1 MIFSS
6 LGKSFSLNNETL
18 IMGIL
23 NVTPDSFSDGG
34 SFNSLDLAFE
44 HAKTLLSQGAHII
57 DIGGQSTRP
66 GHEEVELDVELNRVI
81 PIIKKI
87 SKELNCIISI
97 DTYRHQ
103 VAEAALK
110 AGAHIINDVW
120 GLQKDNG
127 EMAKVAAKYDCVIIA
142 MHNQNS
148 KIYQDDIILSMKRFF
163 KKTFE
168 IAEKNGVNTN
178 KIIID
183 PGIGFGKGY
192 DENIEV
198 LNRLNEIS
206 FIAPILLGVSKKGFI
221 GKDLNLSPQERIEG
235 TIAVNSLGILNGA
248 KIIRV
253 HDVLEH
259 KKALS
264 IVDKIV
270 YFKKSNL

>member
-1 MIFSS
+1 MTFSS
-6 LGKSFSLNNETL
+6 QGKTFILDKETL

-34 SFNSLDLAFE
+34 KFNSIDLAFE
-44 HAKTLLSQGAHII
+44 HAKILVAQGAHII

-66 GHEEVELDVELNRVI
+66 GHEEVDLTTEINRVI

-87 SKELNCIISI
+87 SKELDCIISI
-97 DTYRHQ
+97 DTYRAE
-103 VAEAALK
+103 VAEAAIK

-127 EMAKVAAKYDCVIIA
+127 EMAQIAAKYNCVVIA
-142 MHNQNS
+142 MHNQDS
-148 KIYQDDIILSMKRFF
+148 KIYEEDIILSIKKFF

-168 IAEKNGVNTN
+168 IAEKNGLNPN

-198 LNRLNEIS
+198 LNRLKELN

-221 GKDLNLSPQERIEG
+221 GKDLNLNPNDRVEG
-235 TIAVNSLGILNGA
+235 TIAVNTLGILNGA

-253 HDVLEH
+253 HNVLEH

-264 IVDKIV
+264 IIDKII
-270 YFKKSNL
+270 YYSKSN

>member
-6 LGKSFSLNNETL
+6 LGKTFILNKETL

-34 SFNSLDLAFE
+34 NFNTVDLAFE
-44 HAKTLLSQGAHII
+44 HAKTLIDQGAHII

-66 GHEEVELDVELNRVI
+66 GHEEVDLQTEIDRVI
-81 PIIKKI
+81 PVIKKI
-87 SKELNCIISI
+87 SKELDCIISI
-97 DTYRHQ
+97 DTYRYE

-127 EMAKVAAKYDCVIIA
+127 EMAQVAAKCVVIA

-148 KIYQDDIILSMKRFF
+148 NFYEEDIILSIKKFF
-163 KKTFE
+163 KKTFK
-168 IAEKNGVNTN
+168 IAESNGMNTN

-192 DENIEV
+192 SENIEV
-198 LNRLNEIS
+198 LNRLKEIS
-206 FIAPILLGVSKKGFI
+206 SIAPTLLGVSKKGFI
-221 GKDLNLSPQERIEG
+221 GKDLTLSPNDRIEG
-235 TIAVNSLGILNGA
+235 TIAVNILGILNGA

-264 IVDKIV
+264 IADKII
-270 YFKKSNL
+270 YLNRSN

>member
-1 MIFSS
+1 MTFSS
-6 LGKSFSLNNETL
+6 QGKTFILNKETL

-34 SFNSLDLAFE
+34 KFNSIDLAFE
-44 HAKTLLSQGAHII
+44 HAKILVAQGAHII

-66 GHEEVELDVELNRVI
+66 GHEEVDLTTEINRVI

-87 SKELNCIISI
+87 SKELDCIISI
-97 DTYRHQ
+97 DTYRAE
-103 VAEAALK
+103 VAEAAIK

-127 EMAKVAAKYDCVIIA
+127 EMAQIAAKYNCVVIA
-142 MHNQNS
+142 MHNQDS
-148 KIYQDDIILSMKRFF
+148 KIYEEDIILSIKKFF

-168 IAEKNGVNTN
+168 IAEKNGLNPN

-198 LNRLNEIS
+198 LNRLKELN

-221 GKDLNLSPQERIEG
+221 GKDLNLNPNDRVEG
-235 TIAVNSLGILNGA
+235 TIAVNTLGILNGA

-253 HDVLEH
+253 HNVLEH

-264 IVDKIV
+264 IIDKII
-270 YFKKSNL
+270 YYSKSN

>member
-6 LGKSFSLNNETL
+6 LGKTFILNKETL

-34 SFNSLDLAFE
+34 NFNTVDLAFE
-44 HAKTLLSQGAHII
+44 HAKTLIDQGAHII

-66 GHEEVELDVELNRVI
+66 GHEEVDLQTEIDRVI
-81 PIIKKI
+81 PVIKKI
-87 SKELNCIISI
+87 SKELDCIISI
-97 DTYRHQ
+97 DTYRYE

-127 EMAKVAAKYDCVIIA
+127 EMAQVAAKYNCVVIA

-148 KIYQDDIILSMKRFF
+148 NFYEEDIILSIKKFF
-163 KKTFE
+163 KKTFK
-168 IAEKNGVNTN
+168 IAESNGMNTN

-192 DENIEV
+192 SENIEV
-198 LNRLNEIS
+198 LNRLKEIS
-206 FIAPILLGVSKKGFI
+206 SIAPTLLGVSKKGFI
-221 GKDLNLSPQERIEG
+221 GKDLTLSPNDRVEG
-235 TIAVNSLGILNGA
+235 TIAVNILGILNGA

-264 IVDKIV
+264 IADKII
-270 YFKKSNL
+270 YLNRSN

>member
-6 LGKSFSLNNETL
+6 LGKTFILNKETL

-34 SFNSLDLAFE
+34 NFNTVDLAFE
-44 HAKTLLSQGAHII
+44 HAKTLINQGAHII

-66 GHEEVELDVELNRVI
+66 GHEEVDLQTEIDRVI
-81 PIIKKI
+81 PVIKKI
-87 SKELNCIISI
+87 SKELDCIISI
-97 DTYRHQ
+97 DTYRYE

-127 EMAKVAAKYDCVIIA
+127 EMAQVAAKYNCVVIA

-148 KIYQDDIILSMKRFF
+148 NFYEEDIILSIKKFF
-163 KKTFE
+163 KKTFK
-168 IAEKNGVNTN
+168 IAESNGMNTN

-192 DENIEV
+192 SENIEV
-198 LNRLNEIS
+198 LNRLKEIS
-206 FIAPILLGVSKKGFI
+206 SIAPTLLGVSKKGFI
-221 GKDLNLSPQERIEG
+221 GKDLTLSPNDRIEG
-235 TIAVNSLGILNGA
+235 TIAVNILGILNGA

-264 IVDKIV
+264 IADKII
-270 YFKKSNL
+270 YLNRSN

>member
-6 LGKSFSLNNETL
+6 LGKTFILNKETL

-34 SFNSLDLAFE
+34 NFNTVDLAFK
-44 HAKTLLSQGAHII
+44 HAKTLIDQGAHII

-66 GHEEVELDVELNRVI
+66 GHEEVDLQTEIDRVI
-81 PIIKKI
+81 PVIKKI
-87 SKELNCIISI
+87 SKELDCIISI
-97 DTYRHQ
+97 DTYRYE

-127 EMAKVAAKYDCVIIA
+127 EMAQVAAKYNCVVIA

-148 KIYQDDIILSMKRFF
+148 NFYEEDIILSIKKFF
-163 KKTFE
+163 KKTFK
-168 IAEKNGVNTN
+168 IAESNGVNTN

-192 DENIEV
+192 SENIEV
-198 LNRLNEIS
+198 LNRLKEIS
-206 FIAPILLGVSKKGFI
+206 SIAPTLLGVSKKGFI
-221 GKDLNLSPQERIEG
+221 GKDLALSPHDRIEG
-235 TIAVNSLGILNGA
+235 TIAVNILGILNGA

-253 HDVLEH
+253 HNVLEH

-264 IVDKIV
+264 IADKII
-270 YFKKSNL
+270 YLNRSN

>member
-6 LGKSFSLNNETL
+6 QGKTFILNKETL

-34 SFNSLDLAFE
+34 KFNSIDLAFE
-44 HAKTLLSQGAHII
+44 HAKILVAQGAHII

-66 GHEEVELDVELNRVI
+66 GHEEVDLTTEINRVI

-87 SKELNCIISI
+87 SKELDCIISI
-97 DTYRHQ
+97 DTYRAE
-103 VAEAALK
+103 VAEAAIK

-127 EMAKVAAKYDCVIIA
+127 EMAQIAAKYNCVVIA
-142 MHNQNS
+142 MHNQDS
-148 KIYQDDIILSMKRFF
+148 KIYEEDIILSIKKFF

-168 IAEKNGVNTN
+168 IAEKNGLNPN

-198 LNRLNEIS
+198 LNRLKELN

-221 GKDLNLSPQERIEG
+221 GKDLNLNPNDRVEG
-235 TIAVNSLGILNGA
+235 TIAVNTLGILNGA

-253 HDVLEH
+253 HNVLEH

-264 IVDKIV
+264 IIDKII
-270 YFKKSNL
+270 YYSKSN

>member
-6 LGKSFSLNNETL
+6 LGKTFILNKETL

-23 NVTPDSFSDGG
+23 NVTPNSFSDGG
-34 SFNSLDLAFE
+34 NFNTVDLAFE
-44 HAKTLLSQGAHII
+44 HAKTLIDQGAHII

-66 GHEEVELDVELNRVI
+66 GHEEVDLQTEIDRVI
-81 PIIKKI
+81 PVIKKI
-87 SKELNCIISI
+87 SKELDCIISI
-97 DTYRHQ
+97 DTYRYE

-127 EMAKVAAKYDCVIIA
+127 EMAQVAAKYNCVVIA

-148 KIYQDDIILSMKRFF
+148 NFYEEDIILSIKKFF
-163 KKTFE
+163 KKTFK
-168 IAEKNGVNTN
+168 IAESNGMNTN

-192 DENIEV
+192 SENIEV
-198 LNRLNEIS
+198 LNRLKEIS
-206 FIAPILLGVSKKGFI
+206 SIAPTLLGVSKKGFI
-221 GKDLNLSPQERIEG
+221 GKDLTLSPNDRIEG
-235 TIAVNSLGILNGA
+235 TIAVNILGILNGA

-264 IVDKIV
+264 IADKII
-270 YFKKSNL
+270 YLNRSN

>member
-6 LGKSFSLNNETL
+6 LGKTFILNKETL

-34 SFNSLDLAFE
+34 NFNTVDLAFE
-44 HAKTLLSQGAHII
+44 HAKTLIDQGAHII

-66 GHEEVELDVELNRVI
+66 GHEEVDLQTEIDRVI
-81 PIIKKI
+81 PVIKKI
-87 SKELNCIISI
+87 SKELDCIISI
-97 DTYRHQ
+97 DTYRYE

-127 EMAKVAAKYDCVIIA
+127 EMAQVAAKYNCVVIA

-148 KIYQDDIILSMKRFF
+148 NFYEEDIILSIKKFF
-163 KKTFE
+163 KKTFK
-168 IAEKNGVNTN
+168 IAESNGMNTN

-192 DENIEV
+192 SENIEV
-198 LNRLNEIS
+198 LNRLKEIS
-206 FIAPILLGVSKKGFI
+206 SIAPTLLGVSKKGFI
-221 GKDLNLSPQERIEG
+221 GKDLTLSPNDRIEG
-235 TIAVNSLGILNGA
+235 TIAVNILGILNGA

-253 HDVLEH
+253 HNVLEH

-264 IVDKIV
+264 IADKII
-270 YFKKSNL
+270 YLNRSN

>member
-6 LGKSFSLNNETL
+6 QGKTFILNKETL

-34 SFNSLDLAFE
+34 KFNSVDLAFE
-44 HAKTLLSQGAHII
+44 HAKTLAAQGAHII

-66 GHEEVELDVELNRVI
+66 GHEEVDLTTEINRVI

-87 SKELNCIISI
+87 SKELDCVISI
-97 DTYRHQ
+97 DTYRAE
-103 VAEAALK
+103 VAEAAIK

-127 EMAKVAAKYDCVIIA
+127 EMAQIAAKYNCVVIA

-148 KIYQDDIILSMKRFF
+148 KIYEEDIILSMKKFF

-168 IAEKNGVNTN
+168 IAEKNGLNPN

-198 LNRLNEIS
+198 LNRLKELN

-221 GKDLNLSPQERIEG
+221 GKDLNLNPNDRIEG
-235 TIAVNSLGILNGA
+235 TIAVNTLGILNGA

-253 HDVLEH
+253 HNVLEH

-264 IVDKIV
+264 IIDKII
-270 YFKKSNL
+270 YYSKSN

>member
-6 LGKSFSLNNETL
+6 LGKTFILNKETL

-34 SFNSLDLAFE
+34 NFNTVDLAFE
-44 HAKTLLSQGAHII
+44 HAKILIDQGAHII

-66 GHEEVELDVELNRVI
+66 GHEEVDLQTEIDRVI
-81 PIIKKI
+81 PVIKKI
-87 SKELNCIISI
+87 SKELDCIISI
-97 DTYRHQ
+97 DTYRYE

-127 EMAKVAAKYDCVIIA
+127 EMAQVAAKYNCVVIA

-148 KIYQDDIILSMKRFF
+148 NFYEEDIILSIKKFF
-163 KKTFE
+163 KKTFK
-168 IAEKNGVNTN
+168 IAESNGMNTN

-192 DENIEV
+192 SENIEV
-198 LNRLNEIS
+198 LNRLKEIS
-206 FIAPILLGVSKKGFI
+206 SIAPTLLGVSKKGFI
-221 GKDLNLSPQERIEG
+221 GKDLTLSPNDRIEG
-235 TIAVNSLGILNGA
+235 TIAVNILGILNGA

-253 HDVLEH
+253 HNVLEH

-264 IVDKIV
+264 IADKII
-270 YFKKSNL
+270 YLNRSN

>member
-6 LGKSFSLNNETL
+6 QGKTFILNKETL

-34 SFNSLDLAFE
+34 KFNSIDLAFE
-44 HAKTLLSQGAHII
+44 H
-57 DIGGQSTRP
+57 GQSTRP
-66 GHEEVELDVELNRVI
+66 GHEEVDLTTEINRVI

-87 SKELNCIISI
+87 SKELDCIISI
-97 DTYRHQ
+97 DTYRAE
-103 VAEAALK
+103 VAEAAIK

-127 EMAKVAAKYDCVIIA
+127 EMARIAAKYNCVVIA
-142 MHNQNS
+142 MHNQDS
-148 KIYQDDIILSMKRFF
+148 KIYEEDIILSIKKFF

-168 IAEKNGVNTN
+168 IAEKNGLNPN

-198 LNRLNEIS
+198 LNRLKELN

-221 GKDLNLSPQERIEG
+221 GKDLNLNPNDRVEG
-235 TIAVNSLGILNGA
+235 TIAVNTLGILNGA

-253 HDVLEH
+253 HNVLEH

-264 IVDKIV
+264 IIDKII
-270 YFKKSNL
+270 YYSKSN

>member
-6 LGKSFSLNNETL
+6 RGKTFILNKETL
-18 IMGIL
+18 IMGVL

-34 SFNSLDLAFE
+34 KFNSIDLAFE
-44 HAKTLLSQGAHII
+44 HAKNLVAQGAHII

-66 GHEEVELDVELNRVI
+66 GHEEVDLTTEINRVI

-87 SKELNCIISI
+87 SKELECIISI
-97 DTYRHQ
+97 DTYRAE
-103 VAEAALK
+103 VAEASIK

-127 EMAKVAAKYDCVIIA
+127 EMAKIAAKYNCIVIA
-142 MHNQNS
+142 MHNQGS
-148 KIYQDDIILSMKRFF
+148 KIYEEDIILSMKKFF

-168 IAEKNGVNTN
+168 IAEKNGLNPN

-198 LNRLNEIS
+198 LNRLKELN

-221 GKDLNLSPQERIEG
+221 GKDLNLNPNDRVEG
-235 TIAVNSLGILNGA
+235 TIAVNTLGILNGA

-253 HDVLEH
+253 HNVSEH

-264 IVDKIV
+264 IIDKII
-270 YFKKSNL
+270 YYSKNN

>member
-6 LGKSFSLNNETL
+6 LGKTFILNKETL

-34 SFNSLDLAFE
+34 NFNTVDLAFE
-44 HAKTLLSQGAHII
+44 HAKTLIDQGAHII

-66 GHEEVELDVELNRVI
+66 GHEEVDLQTEIDRVI
-81 PIIKKI
+81 PVIKKI
-87 SKELNCIISI
+87 SKELDCIISI
-97 DTYRHQ
+97 DTYKYE

-127 EMAKVAAKYDCVIIA
+127 EMAQVAAKYNCVVIA

-148 KIYQDDIILSMKRFF
+148 NFYEEDIILSIKKFF
-163 KKTFE
+163 KKTFK
-168 IAEKNGVNTN
+168 IAESNGMNTN

-192 DENIEV
+192 SENIEV
-198 LNRLNEIS
+198 LNRLKEIS
-206 FIAPILLGVSKKGFI
+206 SIAPTLLGVSKKGFI
-221 GKDLNLSPQERIEG
+221 GKDLTLSPNDRIEG
-235 TIAVNSLGILNGA
+235 TIAVNILGILNGA

-264 IVDKIV
+264 IADKII
-270 YFKKSNL
+270 YLNRSN

>member
-6 LGKSFSLNNETL
+6 QGKTFILNKETL

-34 SFNSLDLAFE
+34 KFNSIDLAFE
-44 HAKTLLSQGAHII
+44 HAKTLVTQGAHII

-66 GHEEVELDVELNRVI
+66 GHEEVDLTTEINRVI

-87 SKELNCIISI
+87 SKELDCIISI
-97 DTYRHQ
+97 DTYRAE
-103 VAEAALK
+103 VAEAAIK

-127 EMAKVAAKYDCVIIA
+127 EMARIAAKYNCVVIA
-142 MHNQNS
+142 MHNQDS
-148 KIYQDDIILSMKRFF
+148 KIYEEDIILSIKKFF

-168 IAEKNGVNTN
+168 IAEKNGLNPN

-198 LNRLNEIS
+198 LNRLKELN
-206 FIAPILLGVSKKGFI
+206 FIAPTLLGVSKKGFI
-221 GKDLNLSPQERIEG
+221 GKDLNLNPNDRVEG
-235 TIAVNSLGILNGA
+235 TIAVNTLGILNGA

-253 HDVLEH
+253 HNVLEH

-264 IVDKIV
+264 IIDKII
-270 YFKKSNL
+270 YYSKSN

>member
-6 LGKSFSLNNETL
+6 LGKTFILNKETL

-34 SFNSLDLAFE
+34 NFNTVDLAFE
-44 HAKTLLSQGAHII
+44 HAKTLIDQGAHII

-66 GHEEVELDVELNRVI
+66 GHEEVDLQTEIDRVI
-81 PIIKKI
+81 PVIKKI
-87 SKELNCIISI
+87 SKELDCIISI
-97 DTYRHQ
+97 DTYRYE

-127 EMAKVAAKYDCVIIA
+127 EMAQVAAKYNCVVIA

-148 KIYQDDIILSMKRFF
+148 NFYEEDIILSIKKFF
-163 KKTFE
+163 KKTFK
-168 IAEKNGVNTN
+168 IAESNGMNTN

-192 DENIEV
+192 SENIEV
-198 LNRLNEIS
+198 LNRLKEIS
-206 FIAPILLGVSKKGFI
+206 SIAPTLLGVSKKGFI
-221 GKDLNLSPQERIEG
+221 GKDLTLSPNDRIEG
-235 TIAVNSLGILNGA
+235 TIAVNVLGILNGA

-264 IVDKIV
+264 IADKII
-270 YFKKSNL
+270 YLNRSN

>member
-6 LGKSFSLNNETL
+6 QGKTFILNKETL

-34 SFNSLDLAFE
+34 KFNSIDLAFE
-44 HAKTLLSQGAHII
+44 HAKTLVAQGAHII

-66 GHEEVELDVELNRVI
+66 GHEEVDLTTEINRVI

-87 SKELNCIISI
+87 SKELDCIISI
-97 DTYRHQ
+97 DTYRAE
-103 VAEAALK
+103 VAEAAIK

-127 EMAKVAAKYDCVIIA
+127 EMAQIAAKYNCVVIA
-142 MHNQNS
+142 MHNQDS
-148 KIYQDDIILSMKRFF
+148 KIYEEDIILSIKKFF

-168 IAEKNGVNTN
+168 IAEKNGLNPN

-192 DENIEV
+192 NENIEV
-198 LNRLNEIS
+198 LNRLKELN

-221 GKDLNLSPQERIEG
+221 GKDLNLNPNDRVEG
-235 TIAVNSLGILNGA
+235 TIAVNTLGILNGA

-253 HDVLEH
+253 HNVLEH

-264 IVDKIV
+264 IIDKII
-270 YFKKSNL
+270 YYSKSN

>member
-6 LGKSFSLNNETL
+6 RGKTFTLNKETL

-34 SFNSLDLAFE
+34 KFSSVDLAFE
-44 HAKTLLSQGAHII
+44 HAKTLIEQGAHII

-66 GHEEVELDVELNRVI
+66 DHEEVDLETEINRVI
-81 PIIKKI
+81 PVIKKI
-87 SKELNCIISI
+87 SKELDCIISI
-97 DTYRHQ
+97 DTYRYE
-103 VAEAALK
+103 VAEAALE

-120 GLQKDNG
+120 GLQKDSG
-127 EMAKVAAKYDCVIIA
+127 EMAQIAAKYNCVVIA
-142 MHNQNS
+142 MHNQDS
-148 KIYQDDIILSMKRFF
+148 KIYEEDIILSMKKFF

-168 IAEKNGVNTN
+168 IAEKSGLNLN

-198 LNRLNEIS
+198 LNRLKEIS
-206 FIAPILLGVSKKGFI
+206 FIAPLLLGVSKKGFI
-221 GKDLNLSPQERIEG
+221 GKDLNLTPDDRVEG
-235 TIAVNSLGILNGA
+235 TIAVNTLGVLKGA

-253 HDVLEH
+253 HNVLEH

-270 YFKKSNL
+270 YLHKNH

>member
-1 MIFSS
+1 MTFSS
-6 LGKSFSLNNETL
+6 QGKTFILNKETL

-34 SFNSLDLAFE
+34 KFNSIDLAFE
-44 HAKTLLSQGAHII
+44 HAKILVAQGAHII

-66 GHEEVELDVELNRVI
+66 GHEEVDLTTEINRVI

-87 SKELNCIISI
+87 SKELDCIISI
-97 DTYRHQ
+97 DTYRAE
-103 VAEAALK
+103 VAEAAIK

-127 EMAKVAAKYDCVIIA
+127 EMAQIAAKYNCVVIA
-142 MHNQNS
+142 MHNQDS
-148 KIYQDDIILSMKRFF
+148 KIYEEDIILSIKKFF

-168 IAEKNGVNTN
+168 IAEKNGLNPN

-192 DENIEV
+192 NENIEV
-198 LNRLNEIS
+198 LNRLKELN

-221 GKDLNLSPQERIEG
+221 GKDLNLNPNDRVEG
-235 TIAVNSLGILNGA
+235 TIAVNTLGILNGA

-253 HDVLEH
+253 HNVLEH

-264 IVDKIV
+264 IIDKII
-270 YFKKSNL
+270 YYSKSN